1 MVIKLRVHNGF
12 SGKIFFKNLL
22 DFYFVSDNIRPVNY
36 IIYLHYFTGNGK
48 KHPKSEQD
56 EIVLVVSGKTKDLIS
71 YAQVFGLRDRPL
83 QMLFAQN
90 NRRKTKAYV
99 SNVLQRLPEDI
110 VTGLIQERRFDE
122 IAAYLRHASLGLVN
136 EYMLVQTDN
145 RELIGCYHQRWG
157 FRSFMARHYLK
168 ENGLVPLS

>member
-1 MVIKLRVHNGF
+1 MTLFI
-12 SGKIFFKNLL
+12 
-22 DFYFVSDNIRPVNY
+22 Y
-36 IIYLHYFTGNGK
+36 IILPEMEK

>member
-1 MVIKLRVHNGF
+1 MDFQAKFF
-12 SGKIFFKNLL
+12 SKICLIFILFRIISAPLITL
-22 DFYFVSDNIRPVNY
+22 FIY
-36 IIYLHYFTGNGK
+36 IILPEMEK

>member
-1 MVIKLRVHNGF
+1 MDFQAKFF
-12 SGKIFFKNLL
+12 SKICLIFILFRIISAPLITL
-22 DFYFVSDNIRPVNY
+22 FIY
-36 IIYLHYFTGNGK
+36 IILPEMEK

-110 VTGLIQERRFDE
+110 VTRLIQERRFDE